1 MRITDLPIDWRQRL
15 TDASFREAVFQFHV
29 DTGGKSSGR
38 RLANHEF
45 PKRNIGYSEDMGR
58 KMRKW
63 TVQGYI
69 IISPRNTDYIPQ
81 RDALVRALEAD
92 GPGWLKL
99 PTFEPELVMCESYS
113 CEETRQKGG
122 YVSFNMTFCERG
134 KPIAAD
140 VQQATQS
147 TVTTAATELSTATTT
162 WVDSVIQV
170 QGRGGAPGSA
180 LSLTAADAFMSSFN

>member
-1 MRITDLPIDWRQRL
+1 MNIKELPIDWRQRL

-29 DTGGKSSGR
+29 DSGGKAGGR
-38 RLANHEF
+38 RIASHEF
-45 PKRNIGYSEDMGR
+45 PKRNIPYSEDMGR

-69 IISPRNTDYIPQ
+69 IISPGNTDYIPR

-113 CEETRQKGG
+113 AETR
-122 YVSFNMTFCERG
+122 RR
-134 KPIAAD
+134 
-140 VQQATQS
+140 
-147 TVTTAATELSTATTT
+147 AATVVFNDVLRAR
-162 WVDSVIQV
+162 Q
-170 QGRGGAPGSA
+170 
-180 LSLTAADAFMSSFN
+180 ADRL